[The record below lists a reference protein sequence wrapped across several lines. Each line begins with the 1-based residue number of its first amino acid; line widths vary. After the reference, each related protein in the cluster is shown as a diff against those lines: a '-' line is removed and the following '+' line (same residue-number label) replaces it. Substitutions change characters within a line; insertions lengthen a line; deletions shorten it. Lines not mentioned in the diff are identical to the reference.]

1 MDVKYMLYIEPYNLE
16 IIIKRYNKRLFNSQ
30 QRYMDQV
37 KQLNIKQRFGFGNA
51 HGVQDCSD
59 RDVLL

>member
-1 MDVKYMLYIEPYNLE
+1 MLYIEPYNLE

-37 KQLNIKQRFGFGNA
+37 NSNREINGTQYSLKHISN
-51 HGVQDCSD
+51 
-59 RDVLL
+59 LLLSKISSS